1 MPQLV
6 GLDRELEELV
16 LSMDRELDTELVLSD
31 SRGKL

>member
-6 GLDRELEELV
+6 GLDRQLEELV
-16 LSMDRELDTELVLSD
+16 LSMDRKLDELILSD

>member
-6 GLDRELEELV
+6 GLDRQLEELV
-16 LSMDRELDTELVLSD
+16 LSMDRELDELVLSD